1 MVESVFHCSMPRQP
15 CTTRFYLLRR
25 SWKIPCLWNRRCRCH
40 HFWLAVHVLMSDH
53 AEIWHP
59 PEDCRRDFW
68 LAVHVLMSDHAG
80 IWHPPEDCRRD
91 HMPPLTPVYRPPL
104 IDQDRH
110 RGHDHARSIASFS
123 KYQYRLDS
131 ITTGSGEGWQKTHFT
146 GHLDSTSRCKPNTH
160 SYNNISVSCEATLTC
175 LTQFAF
181 VCYFYPFHVI
191 SQLQIA
197 LKNCYL
203 KIGNFKCKI
212 NYADFIATVINGHE
226 KKINKIKQKY
236 VHAHACTWSKRV
248 SL

>member
-1 MVESVFHCSMPRQP
+1 MVESVFNCSMPRQP

-59 PEDCRRDFW
+59 PEDCRRD
-68 LAVHVLMSDHAG
+68 
-80 IWHPPEDCRRD
+80 

-104 IDQDRH
+104 IVQDRY
-110 RGHDHARSIASFS
+110 RGHDHARSIAPFS

-191 SQLQIA
+191 SQLQKA
-197 LKNCYL
+197 LKN
-203 KIGNFKCKI
+203 
-212 NYADFIATVINGHE
+212 
-226 KKINKIKQKY
+226 
-236 VHAHACTWSKRV
+236 
-248 SL
+248 